1 MKNLVVALA
10 ASLLLTGCAFL
21 EIEVPPRPAPAY
33 VPTNHKGDARLPHDI
48 QRVAMLPAHGG
59 DVADPESAAALDPV
73 LLTALQRQVRFEVVT
88 VSREDCRRLFGSG
101 SVGSTDALPPG
112 LLEKIA
118 ATYAVD
124 AVLFTDIT
132 VYQPYRPL
140 TLGFRAKLATA
151 RDVRLVWAFDE
162 VFSGGQAAMLTS
174 VQDYYAGVDKSAAM
188 DVSSAVFQSP
198 TRFGAV
204 AADLMFRTLPPR

>member
-1 MKNLVVALA
+1 MKSLVFALA
-10 ASLLLTGCAFL
+10 GCVLFTGCAFL
-21 EIEVPPRPAPAY
+21 EIDPPSVPVAAY
-33 VPTNHKGDARLPHDI
+33 VPSNHQGDARLPRDL

-59 DVADPESAAALDPV
+59 NHADPESSSALDPV
-73 LLTALQRQVRFEVVT
+73 LLAALQRQVRFEVVT
-88 VSREDCRRLFGSG
+88 ISREDCRRLFGAG
-101 SVGSTDALPPG
+101 SIGSTEALPPG

-140 TLGFRAKLATA
+140 TVGLRGKLASA
-151 RDVRLVWAFDE
+151 KDMRLVWAFDE
-162 VFSGGQAAMLTS
+162 VFSGEDAAMRTS
-174 VQDYYAGVDKSAAM
+174 VHDYYANVDKSRAM
-188 DVSSAVFQSP
+188 DVSSAVLQSP

>member
-1 MKNLVVALA
+1 MKRLVFVLA
-10 ASLLLTGCAFL
+10 SALLLNGCAFL
-21 EIEVPPRPAPAY
+21 EIEMPPASAPAY
-33 VPTNHKGDARLPHDI
+33 VPTNHQGDARLPRDV
-48 QRVAMLPAHGG
+48 QRVAMLPIHGG
-59 DVADPESAAALDPV
+59 TAADPESCAALDPV
-73 LLTALQRQVRFEVVT
+73 LLTVLQRQVRFEVIT

-140 TLGFRAKLATA
+140 TVGFRAKLATVKE
-151 RDVRLVWAFDE
+151 VRLVWAFDE
-162 VFSGGQAAMLTS
+162 VFSGEQPSMQTS
-174 VQDYYAGVDKSAAM
+174 VKDYYAGVDKSSAM
-188 DVSSAVFQSP
+188 DVSSAVLQSP

>member
-1 MKNLVVALA
+1 MKQFALALA
-10 ASLLLTGCAFL
+10 AALLLSGCAFL
-21 EIEVPPRPAPAY
+21 EIEVPPASVAAY
-33 VPTNHKGDARLPHDI
+33 VPTNHQGDARLPHEV
-48 QRVAMLPAHGG
+48 QRVAMLPVHGG
-59 DVADPESAAALDPV
+59 TAADPESSAALDPV

-88 VSREDCRRLFGSG
+88 ISREDCRQLFGTG
-101 SVGSTDALPPG
+101 SVGSTEALPPG

-140 TLGFRAKLATA
+140 TVGFRAKLATA
-151 RDVRLVWAFDE
+151 RDVRLIWAFDE
-162 VFSGGQAAMLTS
+162 VFSGEQPAMLTS
-174 VQDYYAGVDKSAAM
+174 VRNYYAGVDKSAAM
-188 DVSSAVFQSP
+188 DVSSAVLQSP

>member
-1 MKNLVVALA
+1 MKRLLFVLA
-10 ASLLLTGCAFL
+10 SALLLNGCAFL
-21 EIEVPPRPAPAY
+21 EIEVPAPAAPPY
-33 VPTNHKGDARLPHDI
+33 VPTNHQGDARLPRDI

-73 LLTALQRQVRFEVVT
+73 LLTAVQRQVRFEVVT

-174 VQDYYAGVDKSAAM
+174 VQDY
-188 DVSSAVFQSP
+188 
-198 TRFGAV
+198 
-204 AADLMFRTLPPR
+204 

>member
-1 MKNLVVALA
+1 MKNFVLALA

-33 VPTNHKGDARLPHDI
+33 APTNFKGDARLPSDI
-48 QRVAMLPAHGG
+48 QRVAILPAHGG

-101 SVGSTDALPPG
+101 SVRSTDALPPG

-174 VQDYYAGVDKSAAM
+174 VQDYYAGTDKSAAM

>member
-1 MKNLVVALA
+1 
-10 ASLLLTGCAFL
+10 
-21 EIEVPPRPAPAY
+21 
-33 VPTNHKGDARLPHDI
+33 
-48 QRVAMLPAHGG
+48 
-59 DVADPESAAALDPV
+59 
-73 LLTALQRQVRFEVVT
+73 
-88 VSREDCRRLFGSG
+88 
-101 SVGSTDALPPG
+101 
-112 LLEKIA
+112 
-118 ATYAVD
+118 
-124 AVLFTDIT
+124 VLFTDIT

-174 VQDYYAGVDKSAAM
+174 VQDYYAGTDKSAAM

-204 AADLMFRTLPPR
+204 AADLMFKTLPPR

>member
-1 MKNLVVALA
+1 MKKLVLALA

-21 EIEVPPRPAPAY
+21 EIEVPPRPVPAY
-33 VPTNHKGDARLPHDI
+33 VPTNFKGDARLPGDI
-48 QRVAMLPAHGG
+48 HRVAMLPAHGG
-59 DVADPESAAALDPV
+59 NIADPESAAALDPV
-73 LLTALQRQVRFEVVT
+73 LLAALQRQVRFEVVT
-88 VSREDCRRLFGSG
+88 ISREDCRRLFGSG

-118 ATYAVD
+118 TTYAVD

-140 TLGFRAKLATA
+140 TVGLRAKLATA